1 MNEPYSLN
9 SILNAIEDINTKEKN
24 KPNFSKT
31 INIKKIT
38 TTISENQDVLPITEK
53 LILEAEV
60 HAEQLKKN
68 KSARIIPTILNED
81 ILVLDNEY
89 DDQDLSIINLEEI
102 KLNIIDDLY
111 SSLSKKVKKNTLK
124 TIFDLHYKINNLEKE
139 IIVLNKNNT
148 NDDFIPDTSE
158 NNQNV
163 KEEHL
168 INENYSEENEESF
181 DNLKNDNLSSSVIE
195 TLKLQDSL
203 LKNFEKNEEKF
214 LLKIVDLEQDITL
227 LSNTKKNISQNTILA
242 NSDDDQKKLIS
253 KIESQLIFFRE
264 NYERLIIENNDVK
277 KKLSNSKNQIVV
289 FEENIKE
296 LQDAIV
302 NLNNIMSKNSIIKLN
317 DSHPKDSSV
326 LVLSEENSE
335 TPKLSTIP
343 SVFNKDNN

>member
-1 MNEPYSLN
+1 MNESYNLE
-9 SILNAIEDINTKEKN
+9 SILNAIEDIHSKPKKKLPINKVEQPEIVKNNYKTNDDVSPATEK
-24 KPNFSKT
+24 
-31 INIKKIT
+31 I
-38 TTISENQDVLPITEK
+38 ISEAEKYFKNFQNEVSEPTNFTEDVL
-53 LILEAEV
+53 ILDKEYN
-60 HAEQLKKN
+60 EQN
-68 KSARIIPTILNED
+68 
-81 ILVLDNEY
+81 LDV
-89 DDQDLSIINLEEI
+89 INLEKI
-102 KLNIIDDLY
+102 NRDLNLKINDLKEKIEYLKIDSRVGDVNN
-111 SSLSKKVKKNTLK
+111 KDDNKNNLPDKEHFINKNNFTANN
-124 TIFDLHYKINNLEKE
+124 INNLGINKESFVGEKE
-139 IIVLNKNNT
+139 SDLSEDIIK
-148 NDDFIPDTSE
+148 
-158 NNQNV
+158 
-163 KEEHL
+163 
-168 INENYSEENEESF
+168 
-181 DNLKNDNLSSSVIE
+181 
-195 TLKLQDSL
+195 TLKDQNSL
-203 LKNFEKNEEKF
+203 IKNFEKNEEKF

>member
-1 MNEPYSLN
+1 MNESYNLE
-9 SILNAIEDINTKEKN
+9 SILNAIEDIHSKPKKKLPINKVEQPEIVKNNYKTNDDVSPATEK
-24 KPNFSKT
+24 
-31 INIKKIT
+31 I
-38 TTISENQDVLPITEK
+38 ISEAEKYFKNFQNEVSEPTNFTEDVL
-53 LILEAEV
+53 ILDKEYN
-60 HAEQLKKN
+60 EQN
-68 KSARIIPTILNED
+68 
-81 ILVLDNEY
+81 LDV
-89 DDQDLSIINLEEI
+89 INLE
-102 KLNIIDDLY
+102 
-111 SSLSKKVKKNTLK
+111 
-124 TIFDLHYKINNLEKE
+124 KINRDLNLKINDLKEKIE
-139 IIVLNKNNT
+139 YLKIDSRVGDVNNKDDNKNNLT
-148 NDDFIPDTSE
+148 DKEHFINKNNFTANNIND
-158 NNQNV
+158 
-163 KEEHL
+163 L
-168 INENYSEENEESF
+168 GINKESF
-181 DNLKNDNLSSSVIE
+181 VGEKESDLSEDIIK
-195 TLKLQDSL
+195 TLKDQNSL
-203 LKNFEKNEEKF
+203 IKNFEKNEEKF

>member
-1 MNEPYSLN
+1 M
-9 SILNAIEDINTKEKN
+9 
-24 KPNFSKT
+24 
-31 INIKKIT
+31 
-38 TTISENQDVLPITEK
+38 
-53 LILEAEV
+53 
-60 HAEQLKKN
+60 
-68 KSARIIPTILNED
+68 
-81 ILVLDNEY
+81 
-89 DDQDLSIINLEEI
+89 
-102 KLNIIDDLY
+102 
-111 SSLSKKVKKNTLK
+111 
-124 TIFDLHYKINNLEKE
+124 
-139 IIVLNKNNT
+139 
-148 NDDFIPDTSE
+148 
-158 NNQNV
+158 
-163 KEEHL
+163 
-168 INENYSEENEESF
+168 
-181 DNLKNDNLSSSVIE
+181 
-195 TLKLQDSL
+195 
-203 LKNFEKNEEKF
+203 
-214 LLKIVDLEQDITL
+214 EQDITL

>member
-139 IIVLNKNNT
+139 IIVLNKNKT

-163 KEEHL
+163 NEEHL
-168 INENYSEENEESF
+168 INENYSEENEESS

-203 LKNFEKNEEKF
+203 LKNFEKNEEK
-214 LLKIVDLEQDITL
+214 LRLQIIDLQQDITIFNNKESNNNKN
-227 LSNTKKNISQNTILA
+227 LSQDLILELKDNLEEQVKEINRDPNYIPLKEENSTAQSKFKNLS
-242 NSDDDQKKLIS
+242 
-253 KIESQLIFFRE
+253 ESFFYKE
-264 NYERLIIENNDVK
+264 NYERLVVENADNKNKLTNAKEQIIIFEKNIQELKSAFEN
-277 KKLSNSKNQIVV
+277 LSNI
-289 FEENIKE
+289 
-296 LQDAIV
+296 L
-302 NLNNIMSKNSIIKLN
+302 SKNSIIKL
-317 DSHPKDSSV
+317 K
-326 LVLSEENSE
+326 
-335 TPKLSTIP
+335 
-343 SVFNKDNN
+343 

>member
-31 INIKKIT
+31 INTKKIT

-68 KSARIIPTILNED
+68 KLARIIPTILNED

-102 KLNIIDDLY
+102 KHNIIDDLY

-163 KEEHL
+163 NEEHL
-168 INENYSEENEESF
+168 INENYSEENEESSGNF
-181 DNLKNDNLSSSVIE
+181 KNDNLSSSVIE

-203 LKNFEKNEEKF
+203 LKNFEKNEEK
-214 LLKIVDLEQDITL
+214 LRSKIVDLEQDIIL
-227 LSNTKKNISQNTILA
+227 LGNKKINIPNKIASIDIEFNQPITKIKSELFFFKENYEKLIIVNDDLKKKLA
-242 NSDDDQKKLIS
+242 NSQNRIVT
-253 KIESQLIFFRE
+253 FE
-264 NYERLIIENNDVK
+264 N
-277 KKLSNSKNQIVV
+277 
-289 FEENIKE
+289 NIKE
-296 LQDAIV
+296 IESIFEILR
-302 NLNNIMSKNSIIKLN
+302 NTLSKNSVIKLN
-317 DSHPKDSSV
+317 DPLLNIQAKVDQSKKD
-326 LVLSEENSE
+326 
-335 TPKLSTIP
+335 
-343 SVFNKDNN
+343 

>member
-1 MNEPYSLN
+1 MNEPYSLT

-203 LKNFEKNEEKF
+203 LKNFEKNEEK
-214 LLKIVDLEQDITL
+214 LRLQIIDLQQDITIFNNKESNNNKN
-227 LSNTKKNISQNTILA
+227 LSQDLILELKDNLEEQAKEINRDPNYVPLKEENSTGQSKFKNLS
-242 NSDDDQKKLIS
+242 
-253 KIESQLIFFRE
+253 ESFFYKE
-264 NYERLIIENNDVK
+264 NYERLVVENADNKNKLTNAKEQIIIFEKNIQELKSAFEN
-277 KKLSNSKNQIVV
+277 LSNI
-289 FEENIKE
+289 
-296 LQDAIV
+296 L
-302 NLNNIMSKNSIIKLN
+302 SKNSIIKL
-317 DSHPKDSSV
+317 K
-326 LVLSEENSE
+326 
-335 TPKLSTIP
+335 
-343 SVFNKDNN
+343 

>member
-31 INIKKIT
+31 INTKKIT

-139 IIVLNKNNT
+139 IIVLNKNKT

-163 KEEHL
+163 NEEHL
-168 INENYSEENEESF
+168 INENYSEENEESS

-203 LKNFEKNEEKF
+203 LKNFEKNEEK
-214 LLKIVDLEQDITL
+214 LRLQIIDLQQDITIFNNKESNNNKN
-227 LSNTKKNISQNTILA
+227 LSQDLILELKDNLEEQVKEINRDPNYIPLKEENSTAQSKFKNLS
-242 NSDDDQKKLIS
+242 
-253 KIESQLIFFRE
+253 ESFFYKE
-264 NYERLIIENNDVK
+264 NYERLVVENADNKNKLTNAKEQIIIFEKNIQELKSAFEN
-277 KKLSNSKNQIVV
+277 LSNI
-289 FEENIKE
+289 
-296 LQDAIV
+296 L
-302 NLNNIMSKNSIIKLN
+302 SKNSIIKL
-317 DSHPKDSSV
+317 K
-326 LVLSEENSE
+326 
-335 TPKLSTIP
+335 
-343 SVFNKDNN
+343 